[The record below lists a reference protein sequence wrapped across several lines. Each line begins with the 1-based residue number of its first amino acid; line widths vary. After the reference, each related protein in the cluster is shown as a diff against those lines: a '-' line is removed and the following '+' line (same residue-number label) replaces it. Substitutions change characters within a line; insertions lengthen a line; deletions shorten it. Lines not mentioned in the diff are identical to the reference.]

1 MRSKRARL
9 DRFISKKAGV
19 NRRDVRALL
28 AQRRIVVDGSPA
40 SEISHIIDEFSQVAF
55 DDRVLQDNTPSYV
68 MMNKPAGVVSATKD
82 ERHKTVVDLLE
93 RPDRHH
99 LHIVG
104 RLDFN
109 SSGLLLLTNDGRWS
123 RQLTTPE
130 NKIAKLYRVT
140 LEKPVTEDYIQ
151 AFLEG
156 MYFPFEDITT
166 RPATLHIVSDYV
178 AEVSLMEGRY
188 HQIKRMFGR
197 FDNEVL
203 TLHRLSIGDLSLDS
217 LLAPGQS
224 RELTN
229 REVTHIFPL
238 ENSSNLE
245 QGLNEAALPSNQ

>member
-1 MRSKRARL
+1 MQSKRARL
-9 DRFISKKAGV
+9 DRFISVQVGI
-19 NRRDVRALL
+19 NRRDVRPLL
-28 AQRRIVVDGSPA
+28 AQKRIVVDGSPA
-40 SEISHIIDEFSQVAF
+40 TDINHVIDEFSHVTL
-55 DDRVLQDNTPSYV
+55 DDQVLQDNTPSYV

-82 ERHKTVVDLLE
+82 EQHRTVIDLLE
-93 RPDRHH
+93 RLDRHH

-130 NKIAKLYRVT
+130 NNIAKLYRVT
-140 LEKPVTEDYIQ
+140 LKKPVTEAYIQ
-151 AFLEG
+151 AFSEG

-166 RPATLHIVSDYV
+166 RPAKLHIVSDYV

-203 TLHRLSIGDLSLDS
+203 TLHRIAIGNLSLDPS
-217 LLAPGQS
+217 LSPGQS
-224 RELTN
+224 RALTSS
-229 REVTHIFPL
+229 EVI
-238 ENSSNLE
+238 NISKV
-245 QGLNEAALPSNQ
+245 

>member
-1 MRSKRARL
+1 MQSKRARL
-9 DRFISKKAGV
+9 DRFISEQMGI
-19 NRRDVRALL
+19 NRRDVRPLL
-28 AQRRIVVDGSPA
+28 AQKRVVVDGCPA
-40 SEISHIIDEFSQVAF
+40 TDINHVIDEFSHVTLDEQ
-55 DDRVLQDNTPSYV
+55 VLQDKTPSYV
-68 MMNKPAGVVSATKD
+68 MMNKPPGVVSATKD
-82 ERHKTVVDLLE
+82 KQHRTVIDLLE

-130 NKIAKLYRVT
+130 NNIAKLYRIT
-140 LEKPVTEDYIQ
+140 LKKPVTEAYIR
-151 AFLEG
+151 AFSEG

-166 RPATLHIVSDYV
+166 RPAKLYIVSDYV

-203 TLHRLSIGDLSLDS
+203 TLHRIAIGNLSLDPS
-217 LLAPGQS
+217 LSPGQS
-224 RELTN
+224 RALTD
-229 REVTHIFPL
+229 REVI
-238 ENSSNLE
+238 NISR
-245 QGLNEAALPSNQ
+245 A

>member
-1 MRSKRARL
+1 MQSKRARL
-9 DRFISKKAGV
+9 DRFISEQMGI
-19 NRRDVRALL
+19 NRRDVRPLL
-28 AQRRIVVDGSPA
+28 AQKRIVVDGSPA
-40 SEISHIIDEFSQVAF
+40 TDINHVIDEFSHVTL
-55 DDRVLQDNTPSYV
+55 DDQVLQDNTPSYV
-68 MMNKPAGVVSATKD
+68 MMNKPVGVVSATKD
-82 ERHKTVVDLLE
+82 EQHRTVIDLLE

-130 NKIAKLYRVT
+130 NNIAKLYRVT
-140 LEKPVTEDYIQ
+140 LEKPVTEAYIR
-151 AFLEG
+151 AFSEG

-166 RPATLHIVSDYV
+166 RPVKLHIVSDYV

-203 TLHRLSIGDLSLDS
+203 TLQRIAIGNLSLDPS
-217 LLAPGQS
+217 LSPGQS
-224 RELTN
+224 RALTGS
-229 REVTHIFPL
+229 EVI
-238 ENSSNLE
+238 NISR
-245 QGLNEAALPSNQ
+245 A